1 MTTPARIFWISV
13 FIVLAGHPCRGS
25 ISVNWLDDPVVLQ
38 HPPSGWSEQES
49 VDLNAD
55 GIIDFTFAATVSF
68 IGIRAEDLNQYL
80 IYPSPPPNIGGPVEP
95 LSDGF
100 EIGPS
105 SGDGELDWFGTN
117 TDFSTLIQ
125 CLSGSGGYTCAGR
138 FPGQHAYMGV
148 EFDIEGATHY
158 GWIDLYVAEYG
169 PYGEIYGWAYETDPG
184 VSILAGAVPEPST
197 IVLIMTGSLALLLSR
212 AKRKSA
218 NNRLHTYG

>member
-1 MTTPARIFWISV
+1 MSV

-25 ISVNWLDDPVVLQ
+25 ISVNWLDDPLVLQ
-38 HPPSGWSEQES
+38 SPLSPVYEMI
-49 VDLNAD
+49 DMNAD
-55 GIIDFTFAATVSF
+55 SIIDYTFAASVSF
-68 IGIRAEDLNQYL
+68 VGVHPEVANQYL

-95 LSDGF
+95 LPDGF
-100 EIGPS
+100 EIGPN
-105 SGDGELDWFGTN
+105 SGEGELDWYGSTGY
-117 TDFSTLIQ
+117 STLIQ

-169 PYGEIYGWAYETDPG
+169 PYAEIYGWAYETQPG

-197 IVLIMTGSLALLLSR
+197 VLLMAAGSLALLYSR
-212 AKRKSA
+212 ARKRI
-218 NNRLHTYG
+218 R